1 MHIMRLVFI
10 DPLDGVKY
18 DQSAVRV
25 NRNYVLWISVIFVFI
40 IGSLDFVGWISGS
53 YLINSHSSHPV
64 NMKGITS
71 IGFLLTSIAL
81 SVIIIRRPAA
91 IKTSV
96 PQIIGVLLILV
107 SLISILCSLNF
118 KISGN
123 EFTFTS
129 FRVLNRIF
137 APEERMAV
145 ITGIDFFIVGLI
157 LILLS
162 LDQPAASD
170 IAHIIFLPVAVSG
183 FIIPVSHL
191 LNSYSFYKFFNSTA
205 ALNSGIAFFFLCI
218 AVFFLKP
225 DTRLMKVFTDRN
237 TGGIMARR
245 LLPWFALLPVAGSW
259 LKTRGIASGLITS
272 ESGIL
277 IGTIVYSFGFISL
290 IWVTARSVI
299 RIDKKAKDKLNM
311 ALENGKIGIWEWE
324 INNDIFVIDERMEK
338 IMDIPP
344 GTFENNYYAFEKNI
358 HEEDLPH
365 VRSAIRQALENDIPL
380 KTIFRIRH
388 HDAINYISTRA
399 TVEKNNKMH
408 PVKMSGVC
416 FDITEMKMGAEKALF
431 TLNEELLRSNKELEQ
446 FAYVASHDLQEPLRT
461 VSNFTQL
468 LAQRYQDKL
477 DQDAKDFIQFTVEGA
492 DRMQVMIN
500 GLLDYSRIGTKGE
513 KFVHVDMKDV
523 LNHVIINLNTTI
535 KEKKALVTSENLP
548 VVIADSRQM
557 IQLLQNIVG
566 NSLKFCKSIPKIHI
580 SAREEP
586 DKYTFSVRDNGIGID
601 NQYFDKLFKIFQR
614 LHTRDEYGGTGIGL
628 AICKRIIERHGGK
641 IWVESKPGEGS
652 VFYFTIIKR

>member
-1 MHIMRLVFI
+1 MQIMHTVFI
-10 DPLDGVKY
+10 DPVDGVKH
-18 DQSAVRV
+18 DQSAVSVRTK
-25 NRNYVLWISVIFVFI
+25 YVLWISVIIVFI
-40 IGSLDFVGWISGS
+40 ISSLDFAGWISGS
-53 YLINSHSSHPV
+53 YLLNSHGSHPV

-71 IGFLLTSIAL
+71 VCFLLTSIAL
-81 SVIIIRRPAA
+81 SGIILRRPVAL
-91 IKTSV
+91 KTSV
-96 PQIIGVLLILV
+96 PQIIGVLLMLV
-107 SLISILCSLNF
+107 SLISISCSLNF

-129 FRVLNRIF
+129 VWVLNRIF
-137 APEERMAV
+137 APEVRMGV
-145 ITGIDFFIVGLI
+145 VTGINFFIVGLI

-162 LDQPAASD
+162 LDKPAASD
-170 IAHIIFLPVAVSG
+170 IAHIIFLPVVVSG

-191 LNSYSFYKFFNSTA
+191 LNSYSFYRFFNSTA

-218 AVFFLKP
+218 AVFYMKP
-225 DTRLMKVFTDRN
+225 DTRLMSVFTDRN

-259 LKTRGIASGLITS
+259 LQIRGIESGLIMP
-272 ESGIL
+272 ESGML
-277 IGTIVYSFGFISL
+277 IGTIVYSFGFILL
-290 IWVTARSVI
+290 IWVNARSVI
-299 RIDKKAKDKLNM
+299 RIDKKAKDKLNI

-324 INNDIFVIDERMEK
+324 ITNDIFVIDERMEK
-338 IMDIPP
+338 IMDIPS
-344 GTFENNYYAFEKNI
+344 GTFENNYYAFEKSI

-365 VRSAIRQALENDIPL
+365 IRSAIRQALENDIPL
-380 KTIFRIRH
+380 NTIFRIRH
-388 HDAINYISTRA
+388 NNDINYISTRA
-399 TVEKNNKMH
+399 TVVKDSKMH
-408 PVKMSGVC
+408 PVKISGVC

-431 TLNEELLRSNKELEQ
+431 ALNEELLRSNKELEQ

-461 VSNFTQL
+461 ISNFTQL

-492 DRMQVMIN
+492 DRMRLMIN

-513 KFVHVDMKDV
+513 KFAHVDMKDV
-523 LNHVIINLNTTI
+523 LNHVINNLNTI
-535 KEKKALVTSENLP
+535 IQEKKALITSENLP

-580 SAREEP
+580 SASEEP

-601 NQYFDKLFKIFQR
+601 NQYFDKLFQIFQR

-628 AICKRIIERHGGK
+628 AICKRIVERHCGK
-641 IWVESKPGEGS
+641 IWVESNPGEGS